1 MVPQIWSATDIIFCH
16 FGQFFALFYPP
27 NNPKNKNFEK
37 IKKLPG
43 DIMSFYTG
51 VTEMTII

>member
-43 DIMSFYTG
+43 DIVSFYTG